1 MTLSRRGF
9 LGRALAVAVL
19 VPLADFESVLE
30 VARPAQL
37 TLIDYA
43 VRFCPGDPHLQQIA
57 NLLTTSNDLLDDL
70 PWSTGNTVMRTSLPP
85 GSWRMISRGA

>member
-1 MTLSRRGF
+1 MNLSRRGF

-37 TLIDYA
+37 TLVDYA
-43 VRFCPGDPHLQQIA
+43 VRFPGDHHLQQISD
-57 NLLTTSNDLLDDL
+57 LLTASNDLLDDL